1 MPQKYRCINWALKL
15 KACFKCVD
23 VQCTGENWNS
33 RPGFLHCYRQTLPC
47 FCNLTES
54 ENSPELKGPCKTIYE
69 KGEPRCDYHIPEE
82 IMWFVKRSTCLS
94 FKWKVKL
101 LKLYLAV
108 LSCSILHKGF
118 PKKVFISKLFIFLF
132 WCLITPWNSDVFTL
146 DNLYQKWNNFEIKR
160 FIFKFYLYSK

>member
-23 VQCTGENWNS
+23 VQCTVENWNS

-108 LSCSILHKGF
+108 LSCSEYFTQGLSQKKSSSANSYLPLLVPNNSLKFWHIYSWQFILEMKQ
-118 PKKVFISKLFIFLF
+118 F
-132 WCLITPWNSDVFTL
+132 WN
-146 DNLYQKWNNFEIKR
+146 
-160 FIFKFYLYSK
+160 